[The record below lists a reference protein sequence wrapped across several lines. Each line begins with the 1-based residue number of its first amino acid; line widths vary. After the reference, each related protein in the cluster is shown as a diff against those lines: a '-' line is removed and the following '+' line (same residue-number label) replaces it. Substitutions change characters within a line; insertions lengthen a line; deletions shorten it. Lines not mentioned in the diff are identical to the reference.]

1 MLGKISFST
10 VQNQPRFRVS
20 QFVFFFFYFFDIFSP
35 QVRVLYVIHFFLTI
49 LLTGNT
55 LNMTRRYC
63 SMIVP
68 GSGEPNFDTFE
79 ANPFETS
86 KQRREAE
93 VVALLEKLSPET
105 IGLDPSFVGRVDSD
119 PAALQK
125 EQARSRKFLCLDV
138 V

>member
-1 MLGKISFST
+1 
-10 VQNQPRFRVS
+10 
-20 QFVFFFFYFFDIFSP
+20 
-35 QVRVLYVIHFFLTI
+35 
-49 LLTGNT
+49 
-55 LNMTRRYC
+55 MTRRYC

-119 PAALQK
+119 PAALQA
-125 EQARSRKFLCLDV
+125 EQARSRKF
-138 V
+138 